1 MTKNPVYCSKIDY
14 IIFSQLH
21 KIWKN
26 HSKKENMQDVSYLS
40 VLFSTYQVMLDQKDP
55 YILLSS
61 LVHQHDLSAITLA
74 LMG

>member
-1 MTKNPVYCSKIDY
+1 
-14 IIFSQLH
+14 
-21 KIWKN
+21 
-26 HSKKENMQDVSYLS
+26 MQDVSYLS

-61 LVHQHDLSAITLA
+61 LVHQHDLSSITLA